1 MSNISKEEY
10 LSSLSGKLNI
20 ELSKEQ
26 LDSFLKYYELLIDW
40 NEKINLTA
48 IIKRDR
54 FSSNFLLINK
64 IHI

>member
-1 MSNISKEEY
+1 MSSISREEY
-10 LSSLSGKLNI
+10 LNSLSSKLNI

-26 LDSFLKYYELLIDW
+26 LDSFQKYYELLIDW

-48 IIKRDR
+48 ITEYEDVCL
-54 FSSNFLLINK
+54 SL